1 MIRLEYHHCD
11 TPNVVVLLRY
21 LKFDYLVVFKILDEN
36 IGSIVPK
43 QILFGRKMPIL
54 GSQPN

>member
-1 MIRLEYHHCD
+1 MIRLEYHHRY

-21 LKFDYLVVFKILDEN
+21 LKFDYLVVFNNTILDEN

-43 QILFGRKMPIL
+43 QILFARKMPIL
-54 GSQPN
+54 GS